1 MMACVADKILAAPF
15 AIIGSIGVVAQ
26 MPNFN
31 KILKKNDVD
40 FELLTAGEHKRTLT
54 MFGENTDKGRE
65 KFVEELE
72 ETHRL
77 FKEYVSSRRPQID
90 IDRIATGEIWYGS
103 NALNMALVDEI
114 KTSDEYLVSKIE
126 SSDVFEVCYV
136 LKKKLHQKLGIAAEE
151 SADRLLIR
159 WWQRLTQDSNKHI

>member
-1 MMACVADKILAAPF
+1 
-15 AIIGSIGVVAQ
+15 
-26 MPNFN
+26 
-31 KILKKNDVD
+31 
-40 FELLTAGEHKRTLT
+40 

-151 SADRLLIR
+151 SADRLLIK